1 MTQAH
6 FARRKPMVPDSLAV
20 RDALDRCEPLR
31 HLQQRLAL
39 SQRYLEAVRL
49 VLPPE
54 LVPLTSAG
62 PCDESGWTLL
72 VAHTA
77 AASKLR
83 QLKPRLEACLQERGW
98 QVIAIRVRI
107 QPEKGRN

>member
-6 FARRKPMVPDSLAV
+6 FARRVPPTVPDSLAV

-31 HLQQRLAL
+31 HLQQRLAH
-39 SQRYLEAVRL
+39 SQRCLDAVRS

-54 LVPLTSAG
+54 LIPLTSAG

-72 VAHTA
+72 AAHTA
-77 AASKLR
+77 AAAKLR
-83 QLKPRLEACLQERGW
+83 QLRPRMEACLQERGW
-98 QVIAIRVRI
+98 QVISIRIRI
-107 QPEKGRN
+107 QPGKS